1 MSSLSLRS
9 KLLLAILL
17 PVVIGAA
24 LFSYVVLERERRMA
38 LEAAEE
44 IGVARSEA
52 ISGKVMVLIER
63 AIALMKQL
71 GLHLEKNPELARSEE
86 ALRKGLSD
94 LLSECELTLSGIA
107 VLEEEGK
114 LVLGVRAKKAEGKV
128 AFDNPLEGDK
138 RVEESQEFKV
148 ASGAKGLA
156 LGEPR
161 QIESGGDKF
170 LAFPIG
176 RSIPIGDKGRLILA
190 LELDTRPI
198 QKLVEESRYMK
209 EGLIR
214 VFDERGLVIAHT
226 EKARIGKPIGEVKDK
241 AYFEGFMARIKRGET
256 VREYQWSEALKQDT
270 FKVNV
275 PVKLPEVERTWVFST
290 VVTKGELTSRY
301 RQTLKVNLAMLS
313 GILLVIA
320 LSSYLFASRISRG
333 MRRLT
338 DSVSALQ
345 EGKLEADCE
354 GAGGDEIG
362 SALRI
367 LCEALSRMRSAV
379 ESAISAADSTAS
391 SSASLSSAVQQ
402 VEASLSEMRRGMEE
416 ISALAESNSASI
428 EQTNAGIEEVASGA
442 QTAARKAGEMAELAR
457 QTSALLHSVVQRMLE
472 GSKRLQEIADEARSS
487 MEETRALMRAVE
499 SIKGFVATITSIA
512 DQTNLLALNAAI
524 EAARAGEAG
533 RGFAVVAEEVR
544 KLAEESAKAAK
555 EIAEIIRNLTSQAE
569 RTRQY
574 METSAVKTS
583 EISKDMASSSQELQE
598 VEAKMA
604 TIDEAASGVA
614 SVAEEQS
621 ASTQEMAAATDQ
633 LAKDVVRM
641 AELVDNFKSSIAE
654 IERAME
660 SLSREAE
667 ELAKGSSNLKDKLL
681 FFKLTRESRAI
692 RPAK

>member
-1 MSSLSLRS
+1 MSSLSLRG
-9 KLLLAILL
+9 KLLLATLL

-24 LFSYVVLERERRMA
+24 LFSYVVLERERKMA

-52 ISGKVMVLIER
+52 IAGKVLVLVER
-63 AIALMKQL
+63 AIALTKQL

-86 ALRKGLSD
+86 ALKRLLSD
-94 LLSECELTLSGIA
+94 LLSECKLSLSGLA
-107 VLEEEGK
+107 VLEEEGR
-114 LVLGVRAKKAEGKV
+114 LTSGIRARKAEGKV
-128 AFDNPLEGDK
+128 VFENPLEGEK
-138 RVEESQEFKV
+138 KVEESHEFKV
-148 ASGAKGLA
+148 ASASKRLA
-156 LGEPR
+156 LGEPK
-161 QIESGGDKF
+161 QVELGGEKF
-170 LAFPIG
+170 IAFPIG
-176 RSIPIGDKGRLILA
+176 RSIPLGEKARLILA
-190 LELDTRPI
+190 FELDTRPI
-198 QKLVEESRYMK
+198 QKVVEESRYMK

-214 VFDERGLVIAHT
+214 VFDDKGVVIAHT
-226 EKARIGKPIGEVKDK
+226 DKARIGKPIGEVKDK
-241 AYFEGFMARIKRGET
+241 AYFEGFIGRIKQGET
-256 VREYQWSEALKQDT
+256 VREYQWSEALKQET

-275 PVKLPEVERTWVFST
+275 PVRVPEVDRTWVFST
-290 VVTKGELTSRY
+290 VVTKGELTSGY
-301 RQTLKVNLAMLS
+301 RRNLTINLIMLS
-313 GILLVIA
+313 GIVLVIA
-320 LSSYLFASRISRG
+320 VSSYLFASRISKG
-333 MRRLT
+333 IKRLT

-345 EGKLEADCE
+345 EGRLEADCE

-367 LCEALSRMRSAV
+367 LCEALSRMRSVV
-379 ESAISAADSTAS
+379 ESAVSAAESTAS
-391 SSASLSSAVQQ
+391 SSVSLSSAVQQ
-402 VEASLSEMRRGMEE
+402 VEASLAEMRRGMEE

-442 QTAARKAGEMAELAR
+442 QTAAKKAGEMAEMAR
-457 QTSALLHSVVQRMLE
+457 QTSALLHSVVGRMVE

-487 MEETRALMRAVE
+487 MEETKALMKAVE

-544 KLAEESAKAAK
+544 KLAEESARAAK
-555 EIAEIIRNLTSQAE
+555 EIADIIRNLTSQAE

-574 METSAVKTS
+574 MEVSAVKTS
-583 EISKDMASSSQELQE
+583 EISKDMASSSKELQE

-660 SLSREAE
+660 SLSKEAE
-667 ELAKGSSNLKDKLL
+667 DLAQGSSNLKDKLL
-681 FFKLTRESRAI
+681 FFKLTKESRAI